1 MKILY
6 KVKGYAFS
14 NILFGSMKNYKQKS
28 TYMYLYQYM
37 LKIDISKVLPLYVI
51 KVNNPKQ
58 IIISNKDFKIL
69 RGTATFNCEH
79 KHSHTLHSFIL

>member
-6 KVKGYAFS
+6 MVKGYAFS
-14 NILFGSMKNYKQKS
+14 NILFGLMKNYKQKS

-58 IIISNKDFKIL
+58 IIISNKDFNIL
-69 RGTATFNCEH
+69 PGTATFKCKY

>member
-1 MKILY
+1 
-6 KVKGYAFS
+6 
-14 NILFGSMKNYKQKS
+14 MKNYKQKF
-28 TYMYLYQYM
+28 TFMYLYQYT

-58 IIISNKDFKIL
+58 IIILNKDFKIL
-69 RGTATFNCEH
+69 PGTATFKSEH

>member
-1 MKILY
+1 MKILFM
-6 KVKGYAFS
+6 VKGYAFS
-14 NILFGSMKNYKQKS
+14 NILFGSMKDYKQKF

-58 IIISNKDFKIL
+58 IIISNKDFNIL
-69 RGTATFNCEH
+69 PVTATFKCL
-79 KHSHTLHSFIL
+79 TLYSFIL

>member
-1 MKILY
+1 
-6 KVKGYAFS
+6 
-14 NILFGSMKNYKQKS
+14 MKNYKQKF
-28 TYMYLYQYM
+28 TFMYLYQYT

-58 IIISNKDFKIL
+58 IIILNKDFKIL
-69 RGTATFNCEH
+69 PGTATFKCEH

>member
-1 MKILY
+1 
-6 KVKGYAFS
+6 
-14 NILFGSMKNYKQKS
+14 MKNYKQKL

-58 IIISNKDFKIL
+58 IIILNNDFNIL
-69 RGTATFNCEH
+69 PVTATFKCEH
-79 KHSHTLHSFIL
+79 KHSYTLHSFILL

>member
-14 NILFGSMKNYKQKS
+14 NILFGSMKDYKQKF

-37 LKIDISKVLPLYVI
+37 LNIDISKVLPLYVM

-58 IIISNKDFKIL
+58 IIILNKDFKIL
-69 RGTATFNCEH
+69 PGTATFKCEH
-79 KHSHTLHSFIL
+79 KHSLTLHTFIL